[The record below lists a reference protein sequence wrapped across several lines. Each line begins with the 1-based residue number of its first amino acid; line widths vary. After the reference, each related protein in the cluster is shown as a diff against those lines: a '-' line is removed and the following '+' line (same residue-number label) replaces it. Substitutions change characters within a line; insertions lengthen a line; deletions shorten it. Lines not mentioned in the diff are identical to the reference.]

1 MGIVVQKYGGSL
13 LSDLRSLE
21 NVADLIVESKR
32 RGNKVIV
39 VVSAMGNTTNHLYQ
53 QAYEISSTPP
63 KRELDMLVTAGERIS
78 MAMLSIAIQK
88 RGEDAISFTGSQVG
102 VITDNRHTNAHILNV
117 LGDRVRAELE
127 KDRIVIAA
135 GFQGVSLNK
144 EVTTLGRGGSDT
156 SAVAIAAALNADICE
171 MYKDV
176 DGIYSIPPKYSAN
189 PKLIDEMEYP
199 EAITMAKYGAD
210 VVHYRACE
218 IAAKFS
224 VPVRIKSLNSQT
236 GGTLIKDKTNIE
248 SGFVK
253 SVIVKNNA
261 AYVTFKDNKSH
272 SNRKIFFNL
281 LKSYPVELLHISEIK
296 KVNGFDEL
304 VLLSYYDK
312 NDIENFSKELVGNVH
327 ANVKINGVKTVSLIG
342 VGIINKTDII
352 NTIYG
357 IIGEEK
363 SNQLYCFSG
372 DMNLTFVF
380 GNGKVD
386 NIVKKIAIKFGL
398 EKDEAY

>member
-1 MGIVVQKYGGSL
+1 
-13 LSDLRSLE
+13 
-21 NVADLIVESKR
+21 VESKR
-32 RGNKVIV
+32 KGNKVIV
-39 VVSAMGNTTNHLYQ
+39 VVSAMGDTTNRLYK
-53 QAYEISSTPP
+53 QAYKISNEPP

-88 RGEDAISFTGSQVG
+88 RGEDSISFTGSQVG
-102 VITDNRHTNAHILNV
+102 VITDNQHTNAHILNV
-117 LGDRVRAELE
+117 LGDRVRVELG

-176 DGIYSIPPKYSAN
+176 DGIYSIPPKYSMK
-189 PKLIDEMEYP
+189 PKLIDEIEYP

-224 VPVRIKSLNSQT
+224 LPIRVKSLNSQT
-236 GGTLIKDKTNIE
+236 GGTLIKDKANIE

-253 SVIVKNNA
+253 SVIVKNNT
-261 AYVTFKDNKSH
+261 AYIRFGDNGSH
-272 SNRKIFFNL
+272 GNRKKFFRL
-281 LKSYPVELLHISEIK
+281 LKSFPVELLHISDVK
-296 KVNGFDEL
+296 KESGFDEF

-312 NDIENFSKELVGNVH
+312 KDIENFGKELVKNTR
-327 ANVKINGVKTVSLIG
+327 ANVKINGIKTVSLIG
-342 VGIINKTDII
+342 AGIMNKMDII
-352 NTIYG
+352 NATYE
-357 IIGEEK
+357 IIGKEK
-363 SNQLYCFSG
+363 GNTLYCFSG
-372 DMNLTFVF
+372 DMNITFVL
-380 GNGKVD
+380 GNGKID
-386 NIVKKIAIKFGL
+386 GLVKRLAKKFGL
-398 EKDEAY
+398 ENNETH